1 MLEVG
6 CSEPEV
12 QGEHVDHPVH
22 QPPPHRRGPPHQR
35 HREAGRNQ
43 KNDSIINIRN
53 RITFFQGYIKFCIPP
68 RGGARGGGF
77 LRLMVAFQNRR
88 KNEREGRNKEG
99 K

>member
-12 QGEHVDHPVH
+12 QGEHVDHPVD
-22 QPPPHRRGPPHQR
+22 QPTPHRRGPPHQR

-43 KNDSIINIRN
+43 NNDSIINIRN

-68 RGGARGGGF
+68 RGGARGGEFSQTNGSF
-77 LRLMVAFQNRR
+77 SEQ
-88 KNEREGRNKEG
+88 EKE
-99 K
+99 